1 MDDCCH
7 AAAALAVVD
16 AAGAEEERVFERRSH
31 LVEGSF
37 VRAILRSD
45 LGAELAEPEEAG
57 ADDDAHNEEQDD
69 EHDDAHHE
77 RGDRRRVGV

>member
-7 AAAALAVVD
+7 AAAALGVVD
-16 AAGAEEERVFERRSH
+16 AVSAEEERVFKRCCH
-31 LVEGSF
+31 LIVGS
-37 VRAILRSD
+37 VCAALRSE
-45 LGAELAEPEEAG
+45 LRAELAESEEAG
-57 ADDDAHNEEQDD
+57 ADDDAHNEEQND